1 MSSGK
6 FRLTHSEVSLLQTQ
20 IDASNT
26 NMINLLGDQF
36 VQAQTEPIE
45 KLNSQDMLD
54 FVTGLAKIDR

>member
-54 FVTGLAKIDR
+54 FMTGLAKIDR

>member
-36 VQAQTEPIE
+36 VQAQTKPIE

-54 FVTGLAKIDR
+54 FMTGLAKIDR